1 MHSTHYGV
9 MGVFVFQV
17 TNTVLHGSLQAGTPV
32 PLLGSQS
39 QSQAAALTPLPLQQG
54 QPQHAALQ
62 EEKLKVGG
70 ASSVETVKAVLSL
83 STLSVPSS
91 QQQSLAPGSQP
102 FDLGSGQKVGYN
114 H

>member
-1 MHSTHYGV
+1 MHSTQYGV

-17 TNTVLHGSLQAGTPV
+17 TDIVLHGSLQAGTPV

-62 EEKLKVGG
+62 EEKLKGG
-70 ASSVETVKAVLSL
+70 GSSSVESVKAVLSL

-91 QQQSLAPGSQP
+91 QQQSLAPGSQL